1 VPIWAL
7 TQLNAMSEEATLAG
21 GERIVVPRYLAPKAV
36 AYSPVFK
43 LSLGRP

>member
-1 VPIWAL
+1 
-7 TQLNAMSEEATLAG
+7 MSEEATLAG